1 MSDFQKYLDEK
12 LKDVRIDNAESSA
25 EVPDYDVYSGI
36 RESLVSERKRRGM
49 SQKEL
54 SLKTGMSQAAISNIE
69 NGTTKPTIDSLRR
82 MADALGTRLNI
93 TFVDGEEEI

>member
-12 LKDVRIDNAESSA
+12 LKDVRIDNAPSSA

-36 RESLVSERKRRGM
+36 RESLISGRKRRGM

-93 TFVDGEEEI
+93 TFGDGEEEI